1 MVSEMKN
8 TQGGIWGRSEAA
20 EEKKS
25 ELAEVGLETIQRK
38 HIEKK
43 KCHLKK
49 KKKQLSVSYRTAA
62 DSLTHMQ
69 RGLR

>member
-1 MVSEMKN
+1 MKN

-49 KKKQLSVSYRTAA
+49 KKNKFQ
-62 DSLTHMQ
+62 
-69 RGLR
+69 

>member
-1 MVSEMKN
+1 MKN

-25 ELAEVGLETIQRK
+25 ELAEVGLEMIQRK

-43 KCHLKK
+43 KGH
-49 KKKQLSVSYRTAA
+49 
-62 DSLTHMQ
+62 
-69 RGLR
+69 